1 MRSQGWVLNLT
12 RLAPYEQ
19 RNRFQGCE
27 NTGKKKT
34 KTCKPRINKSLN
46 KLTGHGGSLLKV
58 HLSKNLKDRRELVDH
73 KYILRKSNSGQRKH

>member
-1 MRSQGWVLNLT
+1 MSRGTDFRGVRIQ
-12 RLAPYEQ
+12 E
-19 RNRFQGCE
+19 
-27 NTGKKKT
+27 KKKT